1 MIIRVK
7 NIQYFDWEVPEEL
20 GATKDMPIS
29 LIQALIDEHMD
40 SSDLSVVQS
49 TDDYFEFEEI
59 LSEQEWMAI

>member
-1 MIIRVK
+1 MTIRVK

-40 SSDLSVVQS
+40 SSDLSVIQS
-49 TDDYFEFEEI
+49 SDDYFEFEEI
-59 LSEQEWMAI
+59 F